1 MPVVTASEARQQ
13 AAIDAI
19 ANNNSRFMPELPASI
34 QRMSEETCV
43 WVYNVG
49 PWQYMQEPGC
59 GSFFIPAC
67 KEGEEYATMR
77 PIPGEWADMV
87 IRDETSFELRL
98 ENGAQKHGG
107 SGGGRYIAEQI
118 VGVGMHLHPD
128 QAITKW
134 GVFIG
139 SQVGPKAKPT
149 KKELEEARATL
160 AQTMR
165 ALANEADTADRV
177 GPKELEQVLT
187 DKHHFAAKF
196 LELDPTQHAWVR
208 RDVTRPAGSQ
218 KCPMCRTPA
227 DADAVMCGNEKCGF
241 VLDVEAFNKL
251 KSRMA
256 ANMK

>member
-1 MPVVTASEARQQ
+1 MLTANEARQQ
-13 AAIDAI
+13 AAADAI
-19 ANNNSRFMPELPASI
+19 INNNSRYMPELPASV
-34 QRMSEETCV
+34 QRLSEETCV

-67 KEGEEYATMR
+67 KDGEEYATMR
-77 PIPGEWADMV
+77 PIPGEWSDMV

-128 QAITKW
+128 QSIVKW

-149 KKELEEARATL
+149 KQETATARETL
-160 AQTMR
+160 AQTLR
-165 ALANEADTADRV
+165 SLANEADTADRV

-196 LELDPTQHAWVR
+196 LGLDPVEHAWVR
-208 RDVTRPAGSQ
+208 RDVTRPVGTQTCPVDGTKVDAGIIL
-218 KCPMCRTPA
+218 CPNCSYIF
-227 DADAVMCGNEKCGF
+227 DEEKYAK
-241 VLDVEAFNKL
+241 V

-256 ANMK
+256 K